1 MLDWAR
7 LSLKSLLASWE
18 EWNLLSVILVFWC
31 CYCFGPPL
39 GFIWKKN
46 YNINY
51 VLYHLI
57 YCEVTLLFKAL
68 WFQLFFIM
76 WIWRVAL
83 GTGCQTV
90 KRVSGSEF
98 WFLHNNR
105 VCFLPLV
112 QHEVG
117 LLALQDKKRLGK
129 YQPSDFEPL
138 SDKWWFLEYVMCCSC
153 TAASQCSFLNIVF
166 VMRLYK
172 FTTLGLKCVF
182 FYMKSWG
189 NVSEHTLETV
199 RMLVCQSHG

>member
-68 WFQLFFIM
+68 WYQLFFIM

-117 LLALQDKKRLGK
+117 LLALQEKTFGQISTIR
-129 YQPSDFEPL
+129 FEPL
-138 SDKWWFLEYVMCCSC
+138 SDKWWFLVYVMCCSC

-172 FTTLGLKCVF
+172 FTTFGLKCVF